1 MDINPNHIL
10 KGLLAL
16 LVLIVATL
24 GWLSRTRPRI
34 ATLTLTNQSFLR
46 GLFLLAIALLFG
58 VGSLRYKVG
67 TLAHAGPGLF
77 PLGVSLIVGFLG
89 VLTLVRS
96 MLVTPVPMSARFKN
110 IVLILSSLIGFA
122 LISELLNMTL
132 GILFMVFFASLGTR
146 PYSWKRNL
154 AISAVLLAIAYAFQR
169 LLGLNLPLF

>member
-10 KGLLAL
+10 QGLLAL
-16 LVLIVATL
+16 LVLLVATL

-34 ATLTLTNQSFLR
+34 AARTLTNQSFLR

-58 VGSLRYKVG
+58 VGALRYKVG
-67 TLAHAGPGLF
+67 SLAHAGPGLF

-89 VLTLVRS
+89 VVTLVRS
-96 MLVTPVPMSARFKN
+96 MLIPPVPMSTRVLN
-110 IVLILSSLIGFA
+110 IVLILAALIGFA
-122 LISELLNMTL
+122 LISEYLDMTV

-154 AISAVLLAIAYAFQR
+154 VIAVVLLAIAYAFQQ